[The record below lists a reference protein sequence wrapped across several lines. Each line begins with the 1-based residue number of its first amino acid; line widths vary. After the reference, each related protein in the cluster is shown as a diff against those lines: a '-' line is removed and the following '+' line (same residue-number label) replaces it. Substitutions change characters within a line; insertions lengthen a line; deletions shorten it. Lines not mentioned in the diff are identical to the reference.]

1 MQRYRQNDYYSNSHE
16 ELRDLK
22 DQIASRK
29 VVIFSPWFK
38 EKEEAAFLMQ
48 RNI

>member
-1 MQRYRQNDYYSNSHE
+1 MRRYRQNDYYSNSQE
-16 ELRDLK
+16 ELRELK

-29 VVIFSPWFK
+29 VVIYYPWFK
-38 EKEEAAFLMQ
+38 EKEYAAFLRQ